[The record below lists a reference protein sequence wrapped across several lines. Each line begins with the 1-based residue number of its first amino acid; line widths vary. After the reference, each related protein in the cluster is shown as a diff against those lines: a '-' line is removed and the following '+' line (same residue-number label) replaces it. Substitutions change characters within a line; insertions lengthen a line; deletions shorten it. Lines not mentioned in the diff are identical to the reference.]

1 MKPVTL
7 LSAALLSA
15 FATVAAAAPY
25 CDAMN
30 AKDTLPS
37 KYQKRGPFYSDAASG
52 WIIGDDQMRGTF
64 KVSGEARALWSDIRD
79 EFAAQGV
86 TLTVM
91 VAPPRPLFAPAD
103 VRAAM
108 GKADYDADAAA
119 TAFKGY
125 IAGLNEAGIA
135 APDLL
140 SASSAA
146 ERPYYF
152 QRDTHWTPSGAAL
165 SAKALAE
172 AIGLATDAA
181 APDYSATYDEKGSL
195 SMVAKAACG
204 VRPSP
209 ETVAAPDYAKAGGA
223 SALLGDATGPALAL
237 VGTSFSDRYQR
248 DAYRVAD
255 AIAHYTGAS
264 VENFSVSGGGV
275 TAAMEAFIRSGRM
288 AEFETVVWE
297 APYTEPLTN
306 ISALRQIL
314 GALISRRSK
323 GDAAEQVVELGS
335 DWISVAPKIE
345 LENSQAI
352 EVRIAGVAT
361 GQLDVE
367 LYDADNKK
375 TRIQLRKSDR
385 VDAGLRSDIWSVAL
399 SEINP
404 AAIARIKLRLN
415 GASKGAVA
423 SLRAL

>member
-7 LSAALLSA
+7 FSTALLSV
-15 FATVAAAAPY
+15 FATGAAAAPY

-30 AKDTLPS
+30 SKDTLPS

-52 WIIGDDQMRGTF
+52 WIIGDDQMRGKF
-64 KVSGEARALWSDIRD
+64 KASGEVRALWSGIRA

-91 VAPPRPLFAPAD
+91 AAPPRPLFAPAE
-103 VRAAM
+103 VRSSM
-108 GKADYDADAAA
+108 GKKDYDADAAA
-119 TAFKGY
+119 AAFRDY
-125 IAGLNEAGIA
+125 ITGLNEAGIA

-140 SASSAA
+140 SAASAA

-152 QRDTHWTPSGAAL
+152 QRDTHWTPYGAAL
-165 SAKALAE
+165 SARALAE
-172 AIGLATDAA
+172 TIGLTASAA

-204 VRPSP
+204 SRPAP

-223 SALLGDATGPALAL
+223 SALLSDATGPTLAL

-255 AIAHYTGAS
+255 AIAHYTGAA

-288 AEFETVVWE
+288 VEFETVVWE

-314 GALISRRSK
+314 GALISQRSK
-323 GDAAEQVVELGS
+323 GDAAEQVVELGGE
-335 DWISVAPKIE
+335 WISVSPKIE
-345 LENSQAI
+345 LANSQAI
-352 EVRIAGVAT
+352 EVQIAGVET

-367 LYDADNKK
+367 LYDAADKK
-375 TRIQLRKSDR
+375 TRIKLRKSDR
-385 VDAGLRSDIWSVAL
+385 VGAALRSDVWSVAL
-399 SEINP
+399 GEIDP
-404 AAIARIKLRLN
+404 AAITRIKLRLK
-415 GASKGAVA
+415 GASKEAVA

>member
-1 MKPVTL
+1 MKTTSL
-7 LSAALLSA
+7 LSAAAIALM
-15 FATVAAAAPY
+15 ATVADAAPY

-30 AKDTLPS
+30 SKDTLPS

-52 WIIGDDQMRGTF
+52 WIIGDDQMRGKF
-64 KVSGEARALWSDIRD
+64 KLSDEARALWSDIRA

-91 VAPPRPLFAPAD
+91 AAPPRPLFASAD
-103 VRAAM
+103 VLAAM
-108 GKADYDADAAA
+108 GKADYDVDAAA
-119 TAFKGY
+119 AAFRDY

-140 SASSAA
+140 SAASAA

-152 QRDTHWTPSGAAL
+152 QRDTHWTPYGAAL

-172 AIGLATDAA
+172 AIGLTADAA
-181 APDYSATYDEKGSL
+181 TPDYSATYDEKGSL

-204 VRPSP
+204 SRPAP

-223 SALLGDATGPALAL
+223 SALLGDVTGPALAL

-255 AIAHYTGAS
+255 AVAHYTGAS

-288 AEFETVVWE
+288 AEFDTVVWE

-314 GALISRRSK
+314 GALISQRNS
-323 GDAAEQVVELGS
+323 GDADEQVVELGG
-335 DWISVAPKIE
+335 DWISVSPKIE
-345 LENSQAI
+345 LANSQAI
-352 EVRIAGVAT
+352 EVQIAGVET

-375 TRIQLRKSDR
+375 TRIKLRKSDR
-385 VDAGLRSDIWSVAL
+385 VNAVLRSDIWTVAL
-399 SEINP
+399 GGIDP
-404 AAIARIKLRLN
+404 AAIARIKFRLK
-415 GASKGAVA
+415 GASKGTVA